1 MDGDYPVRPG
11 HLHGVAWAVASVG
24 DEVHATVAV
33 PFAGVA
39 HVAVAELT
47 VSGVFFS
54 NRAST
59 PFHYLNGNNKVQ

>member
-1 MDGDYPVRPG
+1 MVIIPCGPG

-47 VSGVFFS
+47 VSGVFFFQS
-54 NRAST
+54 G
-59 PFHYLNGNNKVQ
+59 FHLFPLFERK